1 MKPLIELPEVA
12 KARIRAREAE
22 SVEQSERVRRAC
34 EGDIAPAQTF
44 WGGYFDLHSD
54 NLAAAVEQAGATISE
69 GRRLSAQ
76 SVFVARATEYRA
88 CVIQAN

>member
-69 GRRLSAQ
+69 DAASQLSPSSWRARPSIGRA
-76 SVFVARATEYRA
+76 
-88 CVIQAN
+88 